1 MLKANYLNMPGFKG
15 DPNFITFEWEGQMM
29 DDSRMLKDYGVRPE
43 SVIFH
48 VDNKMG
54 GTFAPMNYA
63 KMAREFRGRSMES
76 GYRGRSASRG
86 GSMGRRARSL
96 GDEYPRRSRSMG
108 YGNQWQSNG
117 YNRNSRFGGYHGYGG
132 SYEDASSTSIA
143 RRAPGFGFAPEYRRP
158 AYDWSYSHSGMP
170 TRAIRQMN
178 TMEVGRF
185 NFRLMHRFEGRWQG
199 EAIMM
204 SSRSDMMSEPYRVS
218 TEIEF
223 YEAEGWWN
231 ECQTMQSGE
240 GMGETHYMTY
250 HPMAD
255 GRCWMEFGESFKDAD
270 VYMREDSENSM
281 TITAVNHHTKKHMY
295 VEHMTLM
302 DDMRRLRT
310 ITRYSADGE
319 FECFY
324 WIQEQRV
331 DGPTYAQG
339 GYYGPFSSS
348 SYGSFDDGR
357 WGMMGGM
364 NGRQGSRYGRNYS
377 MSRGMYG
384 GQYGMSGWGM
394 GGGYGS
400 DDGMYGRYG
409 YDGMSGRG
417 GGFGRDYSMSRD
429 AMSRQG
435 SMASR
440 RGGSW

>member
-1 MLKANYLNMPGFKG
+1 MRVFIQNGDSQVPVECRTNDRVAMLKANYLNMPGFKG

-204 SSRSDMMSEPYRVS
+204 SSRSDMMSEPYR
-218 TEIEF
+218 
-223 YEAEGWWN
+223 G
-231 ECQTMQSGE
+231 
-240 GMGETHYMTY
+240 
-250 HPMAD
+250 P
-255 GRCWMEFGESFKDAD
+255 
-270 VYMREDSENSM
+270 
-281 TITAVNHHTKKHMY
+281 
-295 VEHMTLM
+295 
-302 DDMRRLRT
+302 RR
-310 ITRYSADGE
+310 
-319 FECFY
+319 
-324 WIQEQRV
+324 
-331 DGPTYAQG
+331 
-339 GYYGPFSSS
+339 SSS
-348 SYGSFDDGR
+348 TR
-357 WGMMGGM
+357 PRAGGT
-364 NGRQGSRYGRNYS
+364 S
-377 MSRGMYG
+377 
-384 GQYGMSGWGM
+384 
-394 GGGYGS
+394 
-400 DDGMYGRYG
+400 
-409 YDGMSGRG
+409 
-417 GGFGRDYSMSRD
+417 
-429 AMSRQG
+429 A
-435 SMASR
+435 R
-440 RGGSW
+440 RCRAEKAWARPTT